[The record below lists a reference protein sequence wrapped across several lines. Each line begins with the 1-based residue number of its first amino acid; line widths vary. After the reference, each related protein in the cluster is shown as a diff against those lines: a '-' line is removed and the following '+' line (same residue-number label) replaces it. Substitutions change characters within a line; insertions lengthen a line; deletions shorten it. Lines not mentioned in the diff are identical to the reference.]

1 MTNLQNLYKIHLPL
15 DIIVNVGILEMFFIY
30 IIIEEGSVTEL
41 IRFAFAGVNIIPT
54 LLLILIQLYW
64 IIVSLGF
71 FDLDFLD
78 IEVDLEGAEG
88 ISGLNALALF
98 INYGNVPFGLVLSL
112 VGLNFWIIMML
123 TYYLPIQAGGVISAV
138 LLIPAFF
145 ASMYIT
151 RVEVQPLKVRFFEQ
165 RQFNDIEHKVMNKR
179 CKLLCNVEHGRLG
192 QAEIE
197 QSGASIVINVK
208 PEFENESFSK
218 DEYAL
223 VFRKDDQDVYYIG
236 KLLLSNDFYNEMEE
250 I

>member
-1 MTNLQNLYKIHLPL
+1 MDHNDAHILPANSSWWSNKRSTAYSSFL
-15 DIIVNVGILEMFFIY
+15 CEYVHY
-30 IIIEEGSVTEL
+30 QS
-41 IRFAFAGVNIIPT
+41 RSSAFESEI
-54 LLLILIQLYW
+54 
-64 IIVSLGF
+64 
-71 FDLDFLD
+71 
-78 IEVDLEGAEG
+78 
-88 ISGLNALALF
+88 
-98 INYGNVPFGLVLSL
+98 
-112 VGLNFWIIMML
+112 
-123 TYYLPIQAGGVISAV
+123 
-138 LLIPAFF
+138 
-145 ASMYIT
+145 
-151 RVEVQPLKVRFFEQ
+151 FFEQ